1 MPAEIPYQR
10 RTVGSRTDV
19 GGASRRG
26 RCRRNRPHRELQP
39 AFSQCRAS
47 VCSVTEDYAPTFERH
62 SEFALF
68 LSRSDFLLE
77 TSARRGSGCGDRS
90 RCDALVLQG
99 RGTMHSRARAQ
110 TDHLRSGGCHASGM
124 ERHMG
129 SPNGVPVLGDS
140 TFYAAAPIE
149 PWSRRHGRCC
159 VAAIR
164 QSFRAGAS
172 RRVGE
177 ETIAVAAS
185 TSDGRK
191 IPGAKG
197 AQCTSKSLGGDI
209 GITVLDNIL
218 WRGGN
223 AVRRRFL
230 SGFGTG
236 GSNAWAGGQAP
247 VSEQCSS

>member
-10 RTVGSRTDV
+10 RAMGSRTEV
-19 GGASRRG
+19 GRASRRG
-26 RCRRNRPHRELQP
+26 RCRRNRPHREPHP
-39 AFSQCRAS
+39 AFSQCRGS
-47 VCSVTEDYAPTFERH
+47 VRSVTEDYAPTFERH
-62 SEFALF
+62 SEFAVF
-68 LSRSDFLLE
+68 LSRFCFLLE
-77 TSARRGSGCGDRS
+77 TSAHRGSGRGDRS

-99 RGTMHSRARAQ
+99 RCTMHSPARAQ
-110 TDHLRSGGCHASGM
+110 TGHLRSGGCHASGM

-129 SPNGVPVLGDS
+129 SPSGVPVLGDT
-140 TFYAAAPIE
+140 TFYAAALIE
-149 PWSRRHGRCC
+149 AWSRRHWRCC

-164 QSFRAGAS
+164 KSLRAGAS
-172 RRVGE
+172 RRAGE

-191 IPGAKG
+191 ISGAKG

-209 GITVLDNIL
+209 GITVLDSIL

-223 AVRRRFL
+223 AVRHRYL

-236 GSNAWAGGQAP
+236 GSNSWAGGQAP